1 MDNSTKHFIFVFNT
15 IFYVSPFKIIIPMQ
29 NRLEDKLSMYEKV
42 DTFLQTNANVLNS
55 VVPIL
60 TTEYL
65 NFKIK
70 LDDILTTVQAAAVD
84 TTGYTEDKAK
94 KRQEL
99 EQLTTKI
106 TRALTAY
113 ASISKNL
120 SLRAKIN
127 YNKSDFGKMRD
138 NDLYANTKVVE
149 DYANQYAT
157 DLLQYGISQADI
169 IDLGKK
175 ITHFFDVIQTPK
187 TKIEI
192 RSSYL
197 QQLEMQIQEQDLQ
210 LKNIIDPLL
219 GILEYDEPLLFAQ
232 YKKSR
237 SIDQTGAQSSAKT
250 FTGNVNANS
259 STTVTTLSYDI
270 NRTFTFKNTGTTTLF
285 FGLSND
291 GITIGGVEIEVG
303 AGDQLTRDSSDMNS
317 NGDMLLVRNADN
329 IVGAYT
335 VDTDM

>member
-1 MDNSTKHFIFVFNT
+1 MDNSRKHFIFESNP
-15 IFYVSPFKIIIPMQ
+15 IFYLSPFKVIKTMQ

-42 DTFLQTNANVLNS
+42 DTFLQTNAS
-55 VVPIL
+55 VVNAAVPIL
-60 TTEYL
+60 ATEYL
-65 NFKIK
+65 NFKTK
-70 LDDILTTVQAAAVD
+70 LDNILTTIQAAAVD
-84 TTGYTEDKAK
+84 TTGYTEDKAQ

-113 ASISKNL
+113 AGISKNL

-157 DLLQYGISQADI
+157 DLLQYGITQSDI

-175 ITHFFDVIQTPK
+175 IIYFFDVIQTPK

-197 QQLEMQIQEQDLQ
+197 QQLETQIQEQDLQ

-219 GILEYDEPLLFAQ
+219 GILEFDEPLLFAQ
-232 YKKSR
+232 YKKAR
-237 SIDQTGAQSSAKT
+237 SIDQTGSQSSAKT
-250 FTGNVNANS
+250 FSGSVNANS
-259 STTVTTLSYDI
+259 SATVATLSYDV
-270 NRTFTFKNTGTTTLF
+270 NRTFTFKNTGTTALF

-291 GITIGGVEIEVG
+291 GTTVEGVEIEVG
-303 AGDQLTRDSSDMNS
+303 AGDQLTRDSADMNDS
-317 NGDMLLVRNADN
+317 GDVILVRNADS
-329 IVGAYT
+329 VTGTYT

>member
-1 MDNSTKHFIFVFNT
+1 MSNV
-15 IFYVSPFKIIIPMQ
+15 IFYVLPFKIIIPMQ

-42 DTFLQTNANVLNS
+42 DTFLQTNASVLNTA
-55 VVPIL
+55 VPIL

-65 NFKIK
+65 NFKTK
-70 LDDILTTVQAAAVD
+70 LDDILTTVQAASVD
-84 TTGYTEDKAK
+84 TTGYTEDKAQ

-99 EQLTTKI
+99 EQLTTKV

-113 ASISKNL
+113 ASISKNF

-127 YNKSDFGKMRD
+127 YNKSDFSKMRD

-157 DLLQYGISQADI
+157 DLLQYGIAQADI

-219 GILEYDEPLLFAQ
+219 GVLEYDEPLLFNQ
-232 YKKSR
+232 YKKAR

-250 FTGNVNANS
+250 FAGNVNANS
-259 STTVTTLSYDI
+259 STTVATLSYDV

-291 GITIGGVEIEVG
+291 GTTVEGVEIEVG
-303 AGDQLTRDSSDMNS
+303 AGDQLTRDSSDMNDS
-317 NGDMLLVRNADN
+317 GNMLLVRNSDN
-329 IVGAYT
+329 VVGTYT